1 VLAGALAPVDLDT
14 SCGQPHSLPGLTPTK
29 RSSCVVSPQPALEDI
44 IFIEG
49 YAEDVNED
57 ALTNAWL
64 DKSTSYIYKVG
75 CLRLFDDNK
84 RDFGWAFVG
93 IERDPGDFQYL
104 GSLYFRDGEN
114 TDCGRVMRRVLA
126 CLAGCDIVFQDY

>member
-1 VLAGALAPVDLDT
+1 MSGMLREFLRTEARKSEHRPYDPDKYWGEHP
-14 SCGQPHSLPGLTPTK
+14 
-29 RSSCVVSPQPALEDI
+29 
-44 IFIEG
+44 IEG

-75 CLRLFDDNK
+75 CLTLFDDNK

-93 IERDPGDFQYL
+93 IERHRGNFQYL
-104 GSLYFRDGEN
+104 GSLYSRFAYFYWGFMN
-114 TDCGRVMRRVLA
+114 L
-126 CLAGCDIVFQDY
+126 